1 VVQLV
6 EAERACARSDECL
19 HFCLVLCVKTMLAHA
34 GNRMSLRLRSL
45 IDGVMRPCIDQKLP
59 TTQEALASSLHS
71 CVVVGRGLD
80 WPFEFT
86 PRTAARGRCNRP
98 CATCSESTFVCIK
111 IENELAVKIPAKIV
125 RSHYR
130 MELGRR
136 CRPF

>member
-6 EAERACARSDECL
+6 EAERACVRSDEGL

-34 GNRMSLRLRSL
+34 GDSL

-86 PRTAARGRCNRP
+86 PRTAARGPCNRP